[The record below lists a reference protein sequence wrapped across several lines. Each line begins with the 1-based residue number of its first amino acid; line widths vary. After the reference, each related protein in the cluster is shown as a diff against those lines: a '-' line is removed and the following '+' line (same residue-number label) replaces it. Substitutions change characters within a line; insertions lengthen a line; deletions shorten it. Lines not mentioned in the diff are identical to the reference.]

1 VDLRRVGHLCIG
13 DFMGVREGKITVVAG
28 PGLDTGDD
36 EPFEPDAGGATLA
49 HACDSRHPGRKKG
62 R

>member
-1 VDLRRVGHLCIG
+1 
-13 DFMGVREGKITVVAG
+13 MGVREGKITVVAG

-36 EPFEPDAGGATLA
+36 EPLEPDAGRATLA
-49 HACDSRHPGRKKG
+49 HACASRHPGRKLG